1 MITLVNAVYEN
12 GVLRPL
18 TPLELPE
25 HTQVQI
31 SVQPLPTPDDAQE
44 HRRRVQE
51 ALVAAGLRRPTADVS
66 QALLNTGQVRHLSA
80 TDTEEPTPGDERQ
93 TPPSLPGTP
102 VSEIVIAQR
111 RGEL

>member
-1 MITLVNAVYEN
+1 MITLVTAIYEN

-31 SVQPLPTPDDAQE
+31 SVRPLPTPDDAQE

-51 ALVAAGLRRPTADVS
+51 VLIAAGLRRPTMDVS
-66 QALLNTGQVRHLSA
+66 TTGA
-80 TDTEEPTPGDERQ
+80 EEPTPDVERQ
-93 TPPSLPGTP
+93 IPPSLPGTS
-102 VSEIVIAQR
+102 VSDIVIAQR